1 MLDDGSISGVTSLP
15 TDNSNL
21 PSGTAVNWDS
31 QLPSIVTLHPD
42 EKITHQTDMDFNPP
56 LSLIATSV
64 NPEASEDLTD
74 HQLKLW
80 RMRWCFFWAGIIF
93 CSLWMI
99 ACIVTSVV
107 IFCVTKSFFSFL
119 ISSGTAV
126 SIEFM
131 RRFAN
136 YLLPLDEKNFQ
147 LKKLKIQMRT
157 ENARSNTRP
166 ANNNKDK
173 KQH

>member
-74 HQLKLW
+74 HQLKLADVLALLLG
-80 RMRWCFFWAGIIF
+80 RYHFLQ
-93 CSLWMI
+93 SLDDSMH
-99 ACIVTSVV
+99 SN
-107 IFCVTKSFFSFL
+107 KR
-119 ISSGTAV
+119 G
-126 SIEFM
+126 
-131 RRFAN
+131 
-136 YLLPLDEKNFQ
+136 YLLRN
-147 LKKLKIQMRT
+147 
-157 ENARSNTRP
+157 
-166 ANNNKDK
+166 
-173 KQH
+173 